1 MESSDERLAGG
12 QIAMKWERITTEA
25 ITSPPRRSVIKSLIG
40 DLEKVLGSEFGE
52 DLDKSIEGVK
62 AEHLFKIQKPKFAS
76 DHLWLKAM
84 LFTLSDLASQRWRL
98 KYEKS
103 HLFIQRPADQE
114 GREGLRERL
123 VARRNQQLREESVQQ
138 FIKGMEK
145 WRLKMGARTSILSLM
160 CDGRNLEKRLLDIS
174 QGVSEAK
181 PIVEPYLQVATQD
194 AVCEHTGLKLTDIWR
209 YFRHT
214 WSNPYESIPGRS
226 MLILVRD
233 ASWPNHPVIGI
244 AALSSAAVRLSA
256 RDVFM
261 GWDTE
266 HLMQDIAAQ
275 PTGKHSDWVLHVIQ
289 SALQGIYTA
298 DFVRDGIISGSLTEH
313 TSDETLAALRSIAS
327 QQKETHHR
335 LMEGGDYKTSKQPKN
350 ASDDDWEIQAQTPL
364 FRAKRA
370 AELANL
376 LDLWNQV
383 NEVFRNKEGSEKVK
397 ALVASSNGRDVL
409 SRVIRVAR
417 SMSVGTAIADLT
429 VCGAIAPYNHLA
441 GGKLVAMLA
450 ASPEAVLAYRERYK
464 DADSIIASSMAGRRI
479 NRPANLVFIGTT
491 SLYGKRPN
499 QYDRI
504 TFPSEEIGGKPNDEI
519 RYHYIRDNY
528 EGSTS
533 KGATKGVGTFH
544 FSPGTLR
551 SLEEYSIAERGGWRV
566 NNVFGEGTSPKMRA
580 IREGMGA
587 IGLEPEK
594 VLTHGMGKCLYGVT
608 LVRNLRD
615 YLLGIDAKPD
625 YLFSQERPKESSLRI
640 ATWWYRRWAA
650 SRADRIDVL
659 ESLRKENL
667 VYPIRHRA
675 RVVMPQEE
683 NQQIN
688 LI

>member
-1 MESSDERLAGG
+1 
-12 QIAMKWERITTEA
+12 
-25 ITSPPRRSVIKSLIG
+25 
-40 DLEKVLGSEFGE
+40 
-52 DLDKSIEGVK
+52 
-62 AEHLFKIQKPKFAS
+62 
-76 DHLWLKAM
+76 
-84 LFTLSDLASQRWRL
+84 
-98 KYEKS
+98 
-103 HLFIQRPADQE
+103 
-114 GREGLRERL
+114 
-123 VARRNQQLREESVQQ
+123 
-138 FIKGMEK
+138 
-145 WRLKMGARTSILSLM
+145 
-160 CDGRNLEKRLLDIS
+160 
-174 QGVSEAK
+174 
-181 PIVEPYLQVATQD
+181 
-194 AVCEHTGLKLTDIWR
+194 
-209 YFRHT
+209 
-214 WSNPYESIPGRS
+214 

-266 HLMQDIAAQ
+266 HLMQDIAAR
-275 PTGKHSDWVLHVIQ
+275 PTGEHADWVLHVIQ
-289 SALQGIYTA
+289 SGLQGIYIA
-298 DFVRDGIISGSLTEH
+298 DFVRDGIVSASPTEK

-335 LMEGGDYKTSKQPKN
+335 LMEGGDYKASKQHKN
-350 ASDDDWEIQAQTPL
+350 ASDDDWETQAQTPL

-376 LDLWNQV
+376 LDLWNKV
-383 NEVFRNKEGSEKVK
+383 SDTYRNKEGAERVK
-397 ALVASSNGRDVL
+397 ALVASSDGRDVL

-417 SMSVGTAIADLT
+417 SMTVGTAIADLT

-464 DADSIIASSMAGRRI
+464 DADSIIASSMAGRCI
-479 NRPANLVFIGTT
+479 NRAANLVFIGTS

-504 TFPSEEIGGKPNDEI
+504 TFPCDDIGGKPNDEI

-528 EGSTS
+528 EGSIS
-533 KGATKGVGTFH
+533 KGATRGVGTFH

-551 SLEEYSIAERGGWRV
+551 SLEEYSLAERGGWRV

-587 IGLEPEK
+587 LGLEPER
-594 VLTHGMGKCLYGVT
+594 VLTHGMGKCLYGVS

-615 YLLGIDAKPD
+615 YLLGIDDKPD
-625 YLFSQERPKESSLRI
+625 YRFSLEHPKESTQRI
-640 ATWWYRRWAA
+640 AARWYQRWAA
-650 SRADRIDVL
+650 MRAERNDVI
-659 ESLRKENL
+659 ENIRKETL

-675 RVVMPQEE
+675 RVAMPKDED
-683 NQQIN
+683 QQIS

>member
-1 MESSDERLAGG
+1 MIRAFV
-12 QIAMKWERITTEA
+12 A
-25 ITSPPRRSVIKSLIG
+25 
-40 DLEKVLGSEFGE
+40 DLESVLGSESGE
-52 DLDKSIEGVK
+52 DLDKSIEGVRTD
-62 AEHLFKIQKPKFAS
+62 HLGKIQKAKYAS
-76 DHLWLKAM
+76 DQLWLKAM

-103 HLFIQRPADQE
+103 HLFIQRPADQA

-138 FIKGMEK
+138 FITGMEK
-145 WRLKMGARTSILSLM
+145 WRLTMGARTSILSLM
-160 CDGRNLEKRLLDIS
+160 CDGRSLEKRLHDIR
-174 QGVSEAK
+174 QGVSEAESVVK
-181 PIVEPYLQVATQD
+181 PYLQVATQD

-256 RDVFM
+256 RDIFM

-266 HLMQDIAAQ
+266 HLVQDFTAQ
-275 PTGKHSDWVLHVIQ
+275 PTNKHADWVLNIIQ
-289 SALQGIYTA
+289 SALKGIYIT
-298 DFVRDGIISGSLTEH
+298 DFVRDGIVSASAVEQ
-313 TSDETLAALRSIAS
+313 TSDETLAALRSIATK
-327 QQKETHHR
+327 QKDTHHR
-335 LMEGGDYKTSKQPKN
+335 LMEGGDYKASKQVKN
-350 ASDDDWEIQAQTPL
+350 ASDEDWESQAQTPL

-370 AELANL
+370 VELANL
-376 LDLWNQV
+376 LDLWNKV
-383 NEVFRNKEGSEKVK
+383 NDAYRDKGGAERIK
-397 ALVASSNGRDVL
+397 ALVATSDGRDVL

-417 SMSVGTAIADLT
+417 SMTVGTAIADLT

-450 ASPEAVLAYRERYK
+450 ASPEAVLAYRDRYK

-504 TFPSEEIGGKPNDEI
+504 AYSCDDIGGKEDDEI

-533 KGATKGVGTFH
+533 KGATRGVGTFH

-551 SLEEYSIAERGGWRV
+551 SLEEYSLAERGGWRV

-587 IGLEPEK
+587 LGLEPDQ
-594 VLTHGMGKCLYGVT
+594 VLTHGMGKCLYGVS

-615 YLLGIDAKPD
+615 YLLRMDEKPD
-625 YLFSQERPKESSLRI
+625 YRFSLDHPKEATQRI
-640 ATWWYRRWAA
+640 AAKWYQRWAA
-650 SRADRIDVL
+650 TRAERIDVL
-659 ESLRKENL
+659 EKIRKETL

-675 RVVMPQEE
+675 RVVMPKEE
-683 NQQIN
+683 GQQIS